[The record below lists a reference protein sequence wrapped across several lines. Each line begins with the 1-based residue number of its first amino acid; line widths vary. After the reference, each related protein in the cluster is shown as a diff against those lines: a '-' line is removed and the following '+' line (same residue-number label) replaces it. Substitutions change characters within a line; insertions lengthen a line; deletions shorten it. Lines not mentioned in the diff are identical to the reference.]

1 MNFVSS
7 CYSGLERVVGSES
20 VLMMLWKAIS
30 FLPPSL
36 NIHFTYHSPQV
47 GKLQWVQQGLTFTN
61 LVSTLV
67 KSSSAAIYNAETY

>member
-20 VLMMLWKAIS
+20 VLMMLWKAGFFS
-30 FLPPSL
+30 PSL
-36 NIHFTYHSPQV
+36 PNIHFTYHSPQV

-61 LVSTLV
+61 LVSILA
-67 KSSSAAIYNAETY
+67 KSSSSTIYNVETY